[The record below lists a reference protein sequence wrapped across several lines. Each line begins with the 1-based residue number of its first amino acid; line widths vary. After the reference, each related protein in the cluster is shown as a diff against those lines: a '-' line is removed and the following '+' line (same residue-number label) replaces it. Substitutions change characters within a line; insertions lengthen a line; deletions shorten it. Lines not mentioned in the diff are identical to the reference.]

1 MLKKARIWFV
11 LVLVL
16 LVAGGGLYFTGKLPF
31 GPGDVVDVA
40 AAETSCPATEAEAD
54 TDVLVMD

>member
-16 LVAGGGLYFTGKLPF
+16 VVAGGGLYFTGKLPF
-31 GPGDVVDVA
+31 GPGDAVDVA
-40 AAETSCPATEAEAD
+40 AAD
-54 TDVLVMD
+54 TTGTGLGLVGY